1 LNKFVAAALIF
12 LALFIALAILL
23 GWKEPFTKWFEDA
36 SISAPHSDDWNL
48 VHELD
53 PMTDEV
59 STRAAKEFRDG
70 ALSIEAAASCKGKKL
85 EIQFAFFDGDG
96 EGINLER
103 VAQND
108 LLSIFTAKDV
118 DASMLTLMQLSEGQ
132 HGNFVMY
139 RRRIGDNTARRV
151 VTTPA
156 YLNSLTDSRFK
167 GIVFET
173 ESRLLYEF
181 KLQGGV
187 QTLVEIYPDSA
198 GFSEIAY
205 QCGHLSYRPASL
217 GRDPA
222 LDNLPELDAEQARA
236 KAIDILLGPPYGETK
251 SEVDSNIL
259 TQVRKH
265 DDYCGTNALSWEFE
279 VSFNNELNGS
289 TETGLLL
296 LDATSGDMVCAG
308 LPYLD

>member
-1 LNKFVAAALIF
+1 LNRFVTAALIF
-12 LALFIALAILL
+12 LALFVALAISL
-23 GWKEPFTKWFEDA
+23 GWKEPFSKWFENA
-36 SISAPHSDDWNL
+36 STLPLNSDDWNL

-59 STRAAKEFRDG
+59 STRATKEFRDN
-70 ALSIEAAASCKGKKL
+70 ALSIEASASCTDKKL
-85 EIQFAFFDGDG
+85 EIQFAFFDDEG
-96 EGINLER
+96 EGVSFAR

-118 DASMLTLMQLSEGQ
+118 DASMMTLLQLSEGQ

-139 RRRIGDNTARRV
+139 RRRVGDNAARRI

-181 KLQGGV
+181 KLQGGI
-187 QTLVEIYPDSA
+187 QTLIEIYPDSA

-205 QCGHLSYRPASL
+205 ECGHLSYRPSSL

-222 LDNLPELDAEQARA
+222 LDNLPELDAGQARA

-251 SEVDSNIL
+251 SEVDSNVL

-265 DDYCGTNALSWEFE
+265 DDYCGTNALSWQFE
-279 VSFNNELNGS
+279 VSFADELNS
-289 TETGLLL
+289 RTETGLLV
-296 LDATSGDMVCAG
+296 LDATSGDMICAG